1 MDVVNW
7 IMALRADA
15 CGAAGWIVV
24 FGVQVSLIEEQEV
37 TADDELKDLLE
48 HIGFKD
54 LLGASN

>member
-1 MDVVNW
+1 MEVS
-7 IMALRADA
+7 ADA
-15 CGAAGWIVV
+15 CAAACWLVV
-24 FGVQVSLIEEQEV
+24 LGVQVSLIEEQEV